1 MNKPVELIIFD
12 WDGTLFD
19 SVGQIVASLLFAA
32 QQFAQPL
39 TADAAK
45 SIIGLGL
52 LKSRSDYFLKCL
64 SYILRFCNAMPSIMW
79 RTRKVMSGST
89 A

>member
-52 LKSRSDYFLKCL
+52 PEVAQRLFPQVPELHTE
-64 SYILRFCNAMPSIMW
+64 ILQCYAEHYVANSKGVCTP
-79 RTRKVMSGST
+79 
-89 A
+89 

>member
-19 SVGQIVASLLFAA
+19 SAGQIVASLLFAA

-45 SIIGLGL
+45 SIIGLRFAR
-52 LKSRSDYFLKCL
+52 SRAAIIS
-64 SYILRFCNAMPSIMW
+64 SSA
-79 RTRKVMSGST
+79 
-89 A
+89 